1 MVVAPHRFSEDATM
15 MAYRLQYDHW
25 GKFLPYLDHRF
36 LMHRTVLLPSPR
48 DHERLKR
55 PRRLLESVRMDTLGK
70 L

>member
-1 MVVAPHRFSEDATM
+1 M